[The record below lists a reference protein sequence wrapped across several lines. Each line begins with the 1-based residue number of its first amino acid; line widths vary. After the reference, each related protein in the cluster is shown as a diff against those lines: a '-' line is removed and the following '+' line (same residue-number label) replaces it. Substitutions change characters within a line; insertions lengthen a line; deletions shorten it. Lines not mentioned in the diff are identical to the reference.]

1 MVKVAAL
8 DMHPLDSIDR
18 SGFLHTEGGV
28 GFCNITKCCQN
39 ICPEGIHITDN
50 AIIPEKERVVNEFY
64 DPIGILIHRR
74 RKKK

>member
-1 MVKVAAL
+1 MIAGRVIKTAPRTNMGYFILSNVNTIFSPHIA
-8 DMHPLDSIDR
+8 
-18 SGFLHTEGGV
+18 
-28 GFCNITKCCQN
+28 